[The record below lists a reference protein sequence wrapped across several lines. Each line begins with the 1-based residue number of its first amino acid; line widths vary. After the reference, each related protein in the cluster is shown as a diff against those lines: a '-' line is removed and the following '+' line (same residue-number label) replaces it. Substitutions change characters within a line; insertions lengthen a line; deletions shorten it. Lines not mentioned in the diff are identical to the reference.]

1 MKKKLLKT
9 FIFVTAFIL
18 MSLVT
23 IGAGYYKKATAVEQ
37 SSNFKIELDEHSNNK
52 NIAKTTVINIGEQ
65 GLPKKLVQP
74 NLQSTQGIIINKGQ
88 EDLPLKLIYKGFDGN
103 ITISSKVDKS
113 YGLNGNLNTV
123 LKTKQGLDIKV
134 LLAIPRSKTNKHVA
148 SAGIINIINLKNN
161 NVIGIIPVK
170 VINSDIKG
178 TDNDDSL
185 KSLLEEE
192 FKQ

>member
-1 MKKKLLKT
+1 MKKFLKAIIFISIFISTT
-9 FIFVTAFIL
+9 FI
-18 MSLVT
+18 T

-37 SSNFKIELDEHSNNK
+37 SSNFKIELDEHSNSK

-192 FKQ
+192 FKQW